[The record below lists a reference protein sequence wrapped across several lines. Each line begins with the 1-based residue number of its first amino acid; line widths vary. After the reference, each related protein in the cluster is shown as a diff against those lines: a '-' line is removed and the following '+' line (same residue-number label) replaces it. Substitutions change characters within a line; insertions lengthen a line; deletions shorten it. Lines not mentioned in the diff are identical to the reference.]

1 MTFLSQTIEKSLY
14 GQLPFHW
21 RWVFLWLSEDIG
33 GKEGSVRGTGA
44 IGNHHFLP
52 ISTAPTLMNKTIKL
66 SFNKAMGMLTNV

>member
-1 MTFLSQTIEKSLY
+1 M
-14 GQLPFHW
+14 
-21 RWVFLWLSEDIG
+21 FLWLSEDIG